1 MTTFAVDGI
10 FSVGFLVFLQA
21 LLEISAMIIGL
32 TFCFVCMCREIS
44 NHPEAYV
51 RRSAIF
57 AASRILIALHP
68 SFIATALSGGDH
80 EISRQ
85 LDWIRNWALH
95 VAEADSDYE
104 CTVVCLMSTLAI

>member
-1 MTTFAVDGI
+1 LHLDFVVILVHTNI
-10 FSVGFLVFLQA
+10 VGDKCYGNWINILF
-21 LLEISAMIIGL
+21 
-32 TFCFVCMCREIS
+32 CMCREIS

-51 RRSAIF
+51 RRSALF

-85 LDWIRNWALH
+85 LEWIRNWALH
-95 VAEADSDYE
+95 VAEVDSDYE
-104 CTVVCLMSTLAI
+104 CSVVCVLYQP